1 MNFKIDNFQILKSFR
16 GPGCNSPQR
25 AVDFRRRR
33 TKNQVAQRSPCN
45 GNVLVG
51 AQDVNLVIRQHY
63 PGLGHV
69 LNGVLGP
76 APLACYSANGS
87 GKMIPFQGLHIL
99 HLETV
104 NEEVVKPDQSKSIFN
119 FKAEDESANK
129 ICGLLQ
135 CRRVF
140 CVFASPHLNVSAL
153 QVETNLKLEMLNNR
167 FKNLHP
173 VLLERG
179 VTMARHRDLSHLRAI
194 SKLLLLDGWKSRSEW
209 SGDTGHH

>member
-25 AVDFRRRR
+25 AVDFRRWR
-33 TKNQVAQRSPCN
+33 TKDQVTQRSPCN

-51 AQDVNLVIRQHY
+51 AQDVNLVIRQHN
-63 PGLGHV
+63 PRLGHI

-76 APLACYSANGS
+76 APLACYPANGS

-119 FKAEDESANK
+119 FKAEDKSADK
-129 ICGLLQ
+129 VCGLLQ
-135 CRRVF
+135 RSRVF
-140 CVFASPHLNVSAL
+140 CVFASPPLNISTL
-153 QVETNLKLEMLNNR
+153 QVEPHLKLEMLNNG
-167 FKNLHP
+167 FKDLHP
-173 VLLERG
+173 VLFERG
-179 VTMARHRDLSHLRAI
+179 VPMAWYWDLSHLRAI
-194 SKLLLLDGWKSRSEW
+194 S
-209 SGDTGHH
+209 

>member
-33 TKNQVAQRSPCN
+33 TKNQVAQCSPGN
-45 GNVLVG
+45 GDVLVG
-51 AQDVNLVIRQHY
+51 AQDVNLVIRQHN
-63 PGLGHV
+63 PGLGHI

-76 APLACYSANGS
+76 APLACNPANGS
-87 GKMIPFQGLHIL
+87 GQMVPFQGLHIL

-119 FKAEDESANK
+119 FKAKDKSPDK
-129 ICGLLQ
+129 VSSLLQ
-135 CRRVF
+135 SCPIF
-140 CVFASPHLNVSAL
+140 CVFASPNFNISAL
-153 QVETNLKLEMLNNR
+153 QVESNLKLEVFNNG
-167 FKNLHP
+167 FKDLHP

-179 VTMARHRDLSHLRAI
+179 VTMAWYWNLSHLRTI
-194 SKLLLLDGWKSRSEW
+194 SQLLLLDRWKSRSEW
-209 SGDTGHH
+209 SGDTRHH